1 MKLQELKDIM
11 YASWIG
17 QGYGYKKDIP
27 VGEWDNVE
35 DDEVIYIPESAYMGG
50 TCSGVLSIEGVWA
63 KADFVDLSGDKA
75 EYLFR
80 CCDWQTP
87 SALWDEM
94 EMEDDEDDEMEDG
107 AV

>member
-1 MKLQELKDIM
+1 MKLQEFKDIM

-35 DDEVIYIPESAYMGG
+35 DDEVIYAPEQAYGVNGG
-50 TCSGVLSIEGVWA
+50 TTVDVGLVWT
-63 KADFVDLSGDKA
+63 KAYFVALAGDKA

-87 SALWDEM
+87 SALWNEM

-107 AV
+107 SV